1 MQLEGPAARNLT
13 HLLQPPKSA
22 LFWVSAPKSK
32 QAPMDLRRRLME
44 EGGDDGDVWHGPR
57 ANTSLGAA
65 APPNDPP
72 PRNSLFHFSHLEG
85 EREKDGEGAIMI
97 HLPAAGRYAS
107 YMYSR
112 SGRNKKC
119 DLAAEER
126 LALRKKPKV
135 NSWPPSFFSSSGKR
149 DVPFCQRR

>member
-1 MQLEGPAARNLT
+1 
-13 HLLQPPKSA
+13 
-22 LFWVSAPKSK
+22 
-32 QAPMDLRRRLME
+32 MDLRRRLME
-44 EGGDDGDVWHGPR
+44 EGGGDGDVWHGPLT
-57 ANTSLGAA
+57 NTSLGAA

-112 SGRNKKC
+112 NKKC

-126 LALRKKPKV
+126 LALRKKTQSEFV
-135 NSWPPSFFSSSGKR
+135 PPSFFSSSGKR
-149 DVPFCQRR
+149 DVPFWQRGGDP